1 MSKRKIESPEQM
13 EQLWEKYKDYCDNYQ
28 VTQTEFSGKESR
40 FVEGTVKKPITY
52 TIEGFCVYIGL
63 ARSKFYETY
72 AESEEY
78 RDIVTRMRDESEADV
93 RKKFE
98 TGTIPTQLSALW
110 MSKFGYATKQQ
121 TDVNASMSQA
131 DRDLL
136 DKVAKRLEKQGES

>member
-1 MSKRKIESPEQM
+1 MSKRKISSPKQM
-13 EQLWEKYKDYCDNYQ
+13 EQLWEQYKEYCDNYQ

-40 FVEGTVKKPITY
+40 FVAGTVKRPITY

-121 TDVNASMSQA
+121 TDINASMSQA
-131 DRDLL
+131 DRSLL
-136 DKVAKRLEKQGES
+136 ENVAKRLEKQG

>member
-1 MSKRKIESPEQM
+1 MSKRKISSPEQM
-13 EQLWEKYKDYCDNYQ
+13 EQLWENYKEYCDNYQ

-40 FVEGTVKKPITY
+40 FVAGTVKKPITY

-121 TDVNASMSQA
+121 TDINASMSQA
-131 DRDLL
+131 DRSLL
-136 DKVAKRLEKQGES
+136 ENVAKRLEKQG

>member
-1 MSKRKIESPEQM
+1 MSKRKISSPEEM

-78 RDIVTRMRDESEADV
+78 RDIVTRMRGESEADV
-93 RKKFE
+93 RQKFE

-121 TDVNASMSQA
+121 TDVNASMSDA
-131 DRDLL
+131 DRALL
-136 DKVAKRLEKQGES
+136 ERVAKRLDGDKS

>member
-13 EQLWEKYKDYCDNYQ
+13 EQLWEKYKEYCDNYQ

-121 TDVNASMSQA
+121 TDINASMSQA
-131 DRDLL
+131 DRSLL
-136 DKVAKRLEKQGES
+136 ENVAKRLEKQG

>member
-13 EQLWEKYKDYCDNYQ
+13 EQLWEQYKEYCDNYQ

-72 AESEEY
+72 ADSEEY

-93 RKKFE
+93 RNKFE

-121 TDVNASMSQA
+121 TDVNASMSDA
-131 DRDLL
+131 DRALL
-136 DKVAKRLEKQGES
+136 ERVAKRLDGDKS

>member
-1 MSKRKIESPEQM
+1 MSKRKISSPEQM
-13 EQLWEKYKDYCDNYQ
+13 EQLWENYKEYCDNYQ

-40 FVEGTVKKPITY
+40 FVAGTVKKPITY

-136 DKVAKRLEKQGES
+136 DKVAKRLEKQG

>member
-1 MSKRKIESPEQM
+1 MSKRKISSPEQM
-13 EQLWEKYKDYCDNYQ
+13 EQLWEQYKEYCDNYQ

-40 FVEGTVKKPITY
+40 FVAGTVKRPITY

-78 RDIVTRMRDESEADV
+78 RDIVTRMRGESEADV
-93 RKKFE
+93 RQKFE

-121 TDVNASMSQA
+121 TDVNASMSDA
-131 DRDLL
+131 DRALL
-136 DKVAKRLEKQGES
+136 ERVAKRLDGDKS